1 MAHPARG
8 ALIVRVMPTV
18 ACATLTILMAAGCG
32 PMRRSE
38 PIAGPMQ
45 ITDDR
50 VALGRSAFMAHCHQC
65 HPTGEAGLGPGIN
78 DKPLP
83 GFLIRMQARQ
93 GIGAMPAFGEDV
105 ISDEELNAI
114 VRYLQALRRR
124 GPLTA
129 GG

>member
-1 MAHPARG
+1 
-8 ALIVRVMPTV
+8 LIVRITPAL
-18 ACATLTILMAAGCG
+18 ACAMLMILMAAGCG
-32 PMRRSE
+32 PVRRSE
-38 PIAGPMQ
+38 PIAGPMH
-45 ITDDR
+45 IIDDR
-50 VALGRSAFMAHCHQC
+50 VALGRAVFMAHCHQC

-83 GFLIRMQARQ
+83 GFLIRMQTRQ

-105 ISDEELNAI
+105 ITDEELNAI

-124 GPLTA
+124 APLAA